1 MHLSDDSEV
10 REREAARGEPH
21 GVVKAAGT
29 DGVAISEG
37 GQRAAVP
44 HKDVRAVVQH
54 RSCTCT
60 SKCMSRGTQE
70 NGFPCF
76 PEFQQ
81 AKCQYGWMRCA

>member
-21 GVVKAAGT
+21 GVVEAAGA
-29 DGVAISEG
+29 DGVTISEG

-44 HKDVRAVVQH
+44 HKYVRAVVQH

-60 SKCMSRGTQE
+60 SKCMGRDTQE
-70 NGFPCF
+70 TVFPASLNF
-76 PEFQQ
+76 SKQSVSTS
-81 AKCQYGWMRCA
+81 G